1 LLDDERAVCSAA
13 ITARTSLTA
22 AITFLTL
29 AAPSP
34 AKNPADPLRHQPM
47 DPEIY
52 QPATHCT
59 HRPARG
65 ALMLQSWLTINR
77 KLGVSFGI
85 EECRHVHGSRTISLH
100 AEGRALDWGLNA
112 FSPSEG
118 VEGRYLMRLFLARDR
133 SGIPHALARRMGI
146 EELIFNCRYWAS
158 GMNAPRRYGYCYDAS
173 GALKDHLDPAQAHQN
188 HIHIGL
194 NKLGAR
200 GKTSF
205 WRRYPQPLTPPIR
218 PSTPPAPL

>member
-1 LLDDERAVCSAA
+1 
-13 ITARTSLTA
+13 
-22 AITFLTL
+22 
-29 AAPSP
+29 
-34 AKNPADPLRHQPM
+34 M
-47 DPEIY
+47 DPEVY

-59 HRPARG
+59 HRPSRG
-65 ALMLQSWLTINR
+65 ALMLQSWLTIKR

-118 VEGRYLMRLFLARDR
+118 AEARYLMRLFLARDR
-133 SGIPHALARRMGI
+133 SGVPHALARRMGI
-146 EELIFNCRYWAS
+146 EELIFNCRYWAA
-158 GMNAPRRYGYCYDAS
+158 GMSAPRRYWYCYDAS
-173 GALKDHLDPAQAHQN
+173 GALKDRLDPAQAHQN

-200 GKTSF
+200 ARTSF
-205 WRRYPQPLTPPIR
+205 WRRYPQPLTPPPR
-218 PSTPPAPL
+218 PSAPPVPAPPGPPS